1 MAWTLWYAFCM
12 PPCKPVQSLLVCS
25 VLAQGDITPQTRLP
39 TIAHELRSD
48 EALQFAERCQLDDAF
63 FRQAVAGVAELID
76 WPEVE
81 TLSLLRLAPCF
92 PDIAIL
98 RSGAL
103 EAIELNHPSSVLL
116 SSSCTCSWLAA
127 LCNLSCV

>member
-1 MAWTLWYAFCM
+1 MAGGLDIVVRLCM
-12 PPCKPVQSLLVCS
+12 PPCEPVQSPRSLFLFTQCDV
-25 VLAQGDITPQTRLP
+25 AAQTRLP

-48 EALQFAERCQLDDAF
+48 EALQFAERCQRDDAV

-92 PDIAIL
+92 PIHSNTASLGAWFNHLLHGIA
-98 RSGAL
+98 
-103 EAIELNHPSSVLL
+103 EL
-116 SSSCTCSWLAA
+116 
-127 LCNLSCV
+127 